1 MDLALKKK
9 KKRRRVHR
17 AMADVKVA
25 NLTKRYGRYTAV
37 DNMSFSCKDGE
48 FFSILGPAGAGKTT
62 TLELLAGIKKP
73 DSGEIYIGDRLV
85 NDLSPQERDVAMAF
99 ESYNLYPHFSV
110 YENIAFPL
118 RAPSRQ
124 ERLSPGEER
133 SKVEEISA
141 LLGIGDLL
149 DRRPQHLSGGQKQ
162 RASLARA
169 MIRVP
174 QVYLL
179 DEPISHLDAK
189 LKVSART
196 TLKKLA
202 NKLRITIIYVTH
214 DYREALGLSD
224 RIMVLNKGVNEQIG
238 TPEEVYFS
246 PSSDFVGRLIG
257 DPPINLVDGEVIKRE
272 GKHFFKARDDFAFAI
287 RDDLVSSMEK
297 VMWEEGGSHNV
308 RVGIRPQ
315 HVKLSNKMIS
325 DNSFKLPVYA
335 IEHKAGSS
343 IVTFEMKGNLLIVQ
357 VQKGSCDTSK
367 ECWLEFDQ
375 DNLHFFKKTF
385 SLSKE

>member
-1 MDLALKKK
+1 
-9 KKRRRVHR
+9 
-17 AMADVKVA
+17 MANVTVV
-25 NLTKRYGRYTAV
+25 NLTKKYGRYTAV
-37 DNMSFSCKDGE
+37 DNMSFGCKDGE
-48 FFSILGPAGAGKTT
+48 FFSILGPSGAGKTT

-133 SKVEEISA
+133 RKIEEIAA
-141 LLGIGDLL
+141 LLGIEDLL

-174 QVYLL
+174 KVYLL

-315 HVKLSNKMIS
+315 HVKLSNKIIS

-343 IVTFEMKGNLLIVQ
+343 IVTFEMAGNLLIVQ

-385 SLSKE
+385 SLSTK

>member
-1 MDLALKKK
+1 
-9 KKRRRVHR
+9 
-17 AMADVKVA
+17 MADVKVA

-48 FFSILGPAGAGKTT
+48 FFSILGPSGAGKTT

-297 VMWEEGGSHNV
+297 VMWEEGSGHKL

-315 HVKLSNKMIS
+315 HVTLSNKMIS

>member
-1 MDLALKKK
+1 
-9 KKRRRVHR
+9 
-17 AMADVKVA
+17 MADVRVV
-25 NLTKRYGRYTAV
+25 NLTKRYGRHTAV
-37 DNMSFSCKDGE
+37 NNINFNCEDGK
-48 FFSILGPAGAGKTT
+48 FFSILGPSGAGKTT
-62 TLELLAGIKKP
+62 TLELIAGIKKP
-73 DSGEIYIGDRLV
+73 DSGRIYIGNRLV
-85 NDLSPQERDVAMAF
+85 NDLPPQERDVAMAF

-118 RAPSRQ
+118 RAPSRK
-124 ERLSPGEER
+124 EKLSPKEER
-133 SKVEEISA
+133 KKVEEIAA
-141 LLGIGDLL
+141 LLGIEDLL
-149 DRRPQHLSGGQKQ
+149 DRRPQHLSGGQRQ

-169 MIRVP
+169 MIRIP
-174 QVYLL
+174 KVYLL

-224 RIMVLNKGVNEQIG
+224 RIMILNKGVNEQIG
-238 TPEEVYFS
+238 TPEEVFFS

-257 DPPINLVDGEVIKRE
+257 DPPINLVDGAVIKRE
-272 GKHFFKARDDFAFAI
+272 GKHFFKAQDDFAFAI

-297 VMWEEGGSHNV
+297 VIWEEDGRPNV

-325 DNSFKLPVYA
+325 DNSFQLPVYA
-335 IEHKAGSS
+335 IEHKVGSS
-343 IVTFEMKGNLLIVQ
+343 IVTFEMKGNLLIAQ
-357 VQKGSCDTSK
+357 VEKGSCDTSK

-375 DNLHFFKKTF
+375 DHLHFFKKSF
-385 SLSKE
+385 ALSKKARGR